1 MLTTGIPQI
10 VAGIA
15 VFLVCGVLLFSGKVR
30 KRYWCLSCLVTALLV
45 GSGIWCANDF
55 FDLGM
60 GTPKVFS
67 PENWEK
73 KKTEQELKNLE
84 GLKSDTTA
92 YVKKLDSSLESIGN
106 ELSKLG
112 DDIDAKEKQI
122 DTTKQELSEAKET
135 EKSQYESMK
144 LRIKYM
150 YEKGDSTYVDLLM
163 EAGSLSELL
172 SKAEY
177 ITKISSY
184 DRKKL
189 DEYAATKEKIAE
201 KEKALEE
208 HAELLTLQDETE
220 AKQASVEKLLAA
232 KQTELRN
239 YETKIASAEGQISE
253 YAKSIEAQENQI
265 KSIEAEI
272 KRKEEEARK
281 KAEEEKK
288 KAAAANKAAQ
298 TYKTVSLGDISFT
311 WPCPASGRIT
321 SGFGSR
327 KSPTKGA
334 SSNHQGIDISAPTG
348 TSIVAAAAGE
358 VVIATYSSS
367 AGNYVMISHGGGV
380 YTVYMHASSLL
391 VSQGQSVKKGQT
403 IAKVGSTGYST
414 GSHLHFGV
422 RVNGSYVNPTKYVSP

>member
-1 MLTTGIPQI
+1 MRK
-10 VAGIA
+10 
-15 VFLVCGVLLFSGKVR
+15 SGKFLAAA
-30 KRYWCLSCLVTALLV
+30 LSFALVLATPLSAQATKSGLSDAKSKKTALE
-45 GSGIWCANDF
+45 A
-55 FDLGM
+55 
-60 GTPKVFS
+60 
-67 PENWEK
+67 EK

-112 DDIDAKEKQI
+112 DDIDAKVKQI

-163 EAGSLSELL
+163 ESGSLSELL

-184 DRKKL
+184 DRQKL

-201 KEKALEE
+201 KEKSLESE
-208 HAELLTLQDETE
+208 HAELLMLQDETE

-232 KQTELRN
+232 KQTEL
-239 YETKIASAEGQISE
+239 Q
-253 YAKSIEAQENQI
+253 KSIEAQENQI

-321 SGFGSR
+321 SGFGGR

-380 YTVYMHASSLL
+380 YTVYMHASNLL

>member
-1 MLTTGIPQI
+1 MRR
-10 VAGIA
+10 
-15 VFLVCGVLLFSGKVR
+15 SGKFLAAA
-30 KRYWCLSCLVTALLV
+30 LSVALVLATPLSAQATKSGLSDAKSKKTALE
-45 GSGIWCANDF
+45 A
-55 FDLGM
+55 
-60 GTPKVFS
+60 
-67 PENWEK
+67 EK

-106 ELSKLG
+106 ELSKLN

-163 EAGSLSELL
+163 EAGSLSEFL

-184 DRKKL
+184 DRQKF

-201 KEKALEE
+201 KEKALEGE

>member
-1 MLTTGIPQI
+1 MRR
-10 VAGIA
+10 
-15 VFLVCGVLLFSGKVR
+15 SGKFLAAA
-30 KRYWCLSCLVTALLV
+30 LSFALVLATPLSAQATKSGLSDAKSKKTALE
-45 GSGIWCANDF
+45 A
-55 FDLGM
+55 
-60 GTPKVFS
+60 
-67 PENWEK
+67 EK
-73 KKTEQELKNLE
+73 KKTDQELKNLE

-106 ELSKLG
+106 ELSKLN

-150 YEKGDSTYVDLLM
+150 YEKGDSTYVDILM

-184 DRKKL
+184 DRQKL

-201 KEKALEE
+201 KEKVLEGE

-232 KQTELRN
+232 KQTELQN

>member
-1 MLTTGIPQI
+1 MRKSGR
-10 VAGIA
+10 
-15 VFLVCGVLLFSGKVR
+15 FLAAALSFALILATPLSAQATKSG
-30 KRYWCLSCLVTALLV
+30 LSDAKSKKTALE
-45 GSGIWCANDF
+45 
-55 FDLGM
+55 
-60 GTPKVFS
+60 T
-67 PENWEK
+67 EK

-163 EAGSLSELL
+163 ESGSLSELL

-184 DRKKL
+184 DRQKL

-201 KEKALEE
+201 KEKSLESE
-208 HAELLTLQDETE
+208 HAELLMLQDETE

-232 KQTELRN
+232 KQTELQN

-253 YAKSIEAQENQI
+253 YA

-321 SGFGSR
+321 SGFGGR

>member
-1 MLTTGIPQI
+1 MRR
-10 VAGIA
+10 
-15 VFLVCGVLLFSGKVR
+15 SGKFLAAA
-30 KRYWCLSCLVTALLV
+30 LSFALVLATPLSAQATKSGLSDAKNKKTALE
-45 GSGIWCANDF
+45 A
-55 FDLGM
+55 
-60 GTPKVFS
+60 
-67 PENWEK
+67 EK

-106 ELSKLG
+106 ELSKLN

-184 DRKKL
+184 DRQKL

-208 HAELLTLQDETE
+208 EHAELLNLQNETE

-232 KQTELRN
+232 KQTELQN
-239 YETKIASAEGQISE
+239 YETKIASTEGQISE

-288 KAAAANKAAQ
+288 EAAAANKAAQ

-321 SGFGSR
+321 SGFGGR

>member
-1 MLTTGIPQI
+1 MRKSGR
-10 VAGIA
+10 
-15 VFLVCGVLLFSGKVR
+15 FLAAALSFALVLATPLSAQATKSG
-30 KRYWCLSCLVTALLV
+30 LSDAKSKKTALE
-45 GSGIWCANDF
+45 A
-55 FDLGM
+55 
-60 GTPKVFS
+60 
-67 PENWEK
+67 EK

-163 EAGSLSELL
+163 ESGSLSELL

-184 DRKKL
+184 DRQKL

-201 KEKALEE
+201 KEKSLESE
-208 HAELLTLQDETE
+208 HAELLMLQDETE

-232 KQTELRN
+232 KQTELQN

-253 YAKSIEAQENQI
+253 YA

-288 KAAAANKAAQ
+288 KAAAANRAAQ

-321 SGFGSR
+321 SGFGGR

>member
-1 MLTTGIPQI
+1 MRRSGRFL
-10 VAGIA
+10 AA
-15 VFLVCGVLLFSGKVR
+15 VLSFALVLATPLSAQATKSGLNDAKS
-30 KRYWCLSCLVTALLV
+30 KKTALE
-45 GSGIWCANDF
+45 A
-55 FDLGM
+55 
-60 GTPKVFS
+60 
-67 PENWEK
+67 EK
-73 KKTEQELKNLE
+73 KKTEQELKSLE
-84 GLKSDTTA
+84 GLKNDTTA

-106 ELSKLG
+106 ELSKLN

-184 DRKKL
+184 DRQKL

-201 KEKALEE
+201 KEKALEGE

>member
-1 MLTTGIPQI
+1 MRKSGR
-10 VAGIA
+10 
-15 VFLVCGVLLFSGKVR
+15 FLAAALSFALILATPLSAQATKSG
-30 KRYWCLSCLVTALLV
+30 LSDAKSKKTALE
-45 GSGIWCANDF
+45 
-55 FDLGM
+55 
-60 GTPKVFS
+60 T
-67 PENWEK
+67 EK

-163 EAGSLSELL
+163 ESGSLSELL

-184 DRKKL
+184 DRQKL

-201 KEKALEE
+201 KEKSLESE
-208 HAELLTLQDETE
+208 HAELLMLQDETE

-232 KQTELRN
+232 KQTELQN

-281 KAEEEKK
+281 KALF
-288 KAAAANKAAQ
+288 AAAANKAAQ

-321 SGFGSR
+321 SGFGGR

>member
-1 MLTTGIPQI
+1 MKKTGKAAAAGLAAVLSLCLAIP
-10 VAGIA
+10 AWA
-15 VFLVCGVLLFSGKVR
+15 
-30 KRYWCLSCLVTALLV
+30 T
-45 GSGIWCANDF
+45 GSLDDAKKKKSS
-55 FDLGM
+55 LEE
-60 GTPKVFS
+60 K
-67 PENWEK
+67 K
-73 KKTEQELKNLE
+73 KKTEAAIKSLE
-84 GLKSDTTA
+84 GLKSDAAA
-92 YVKKLDSSLESIGN
+92 YVKKLDANLEAISD
-106 ELSKLG
+106 ELSRLG
-112 DDIDAKEKQI
+112 KDIEVKEGQIETTKAELEDAKQVEK
-122 DTTKQELSEAKET
+122 D
-135 EKSQYESMK
+135 QYESMK

-184 DRKKL
+184 DRQKL

-201 KEKALEE
+201 KEKALEGE

-232 KQTELRN
+232 KQTELQN

-298 TYKTVSLGDISFT
+298 TYKTVSLGDISFK

>member
-1 MLTTGIPQI
+1 MTRR
-10 VAGIA
+10 A
-15 VFLVCGVLLFSGKVR
+15 K
-30 KRYWCLSCLVTALLV
+30 KTALE
-45 GSGIWCANDF
+45 A
-55 FDLGM
+55 
-60 GTPKVFS
+60 
-67 PENWEK
+67 EK

-106 ELSKLG
+106 ELSKLN

-122 DTTKQELSEAKET
+122 DMTKQELSEAKET

-184 DRKKL
+184 DRQKL

-201 KEKALEE
+201 KKNALEGE

-232 KQTELRN
+232 KQTELQN

>member
-1 MLTTGIPQI
+1 MRR
-10 VAGIA
+10 
-15 VFLVCGVLLFSGKVR
+15 SGKFLAAA
-30 KRYWCLSCLVTALLV
+30 LSFALVLATPLSAQATKSGLSDAKNKKTALE
-45 GSGIWCANDF
+45 A
-55 FDLGM
+55 
-60 GTPKVFS
+60 
-67 PENWEK
+67 EK

-106 ELSKLG
+106 ELSKLN

-184 DRKKL
+184 DRQKL

-208 HAELLTLQDETE
+208 EHAELLNLQNETE

-232 KQTELRN
+232 KQTELQN

-272 KRKEEEARK
+272 KRKEVEARK

-321 SGFGSR
+321 SGFGGR

>member
-1 MLTTGIPQI
+1 MSF
-10 VAGIA
+10 A
-15 VFLVCGVLLFSGKVR
+15 LVLATPLSAQATKSG
-30 KRYWCLSCLVTALLV
+30 LSDAKSKKTALE
-45 GSGIWCANDF
+45 A
-55 FDLGM
+55 
-60 GTPKVFS
+60 
-67 PENWEK
+67 EK

-106 ELSKLG
+106 ELSKLN

-184 DRKKL
+184 DRQKL

-201 KEKALEE
+201 KEKALEGE

-232 KQTELRN
+232 KQTELQN

-253 YAKSIEAQENQI
+253 YAKAIEAQENQI

-380 YTVYMHASSLL
+380 YQSS
-391 VSQGQSVKKGQT
+391 GITGTKCEKGTDDRESRLNGLFHRIPSPFRSPGERFLCESDEVCKSIADFDRAAQIMRTIRIVIGFAVHNGFQT
-403 IAKVGSTGYST
+403 AMEEKN
-414 GSHLHFGV
+414 LQ
-422 RVNGSYVNPTKYVSP
+422 TKTAAEG

>member
-1 MLTTGIPQI
+1 MRKSGR
-10 VAGIA
+10 
-15 VFLVCGVLLFSGKVR
+15 FLAAALSFALVLATPLSAQATKSG
-30 KRYWCLSCLVTALLV
+30 LSDAKSKKTALE
-45 GSGIWCANDF
+45 A
-55 FDLGM
+55 
-60 GTPKVFS
+60 
-67 PENWEK
+67 EK

-112 DDIDAKEKQI
+112 DDIGAKEKQI

-163 EAGSLSELL
+163 ESGSLSELL

-184 DRKKL
+184 DRQKL

-201 KEKALEE
+201 KEKSLESE
-208 HAELLTLQDETE
+208 HAELLMLQDETE

-232 KQTELRN
+232 KQTELQN

-288 KAAAANKAAQ
+288 EAAAANKAAQ

-321 SGFGSR
+321 SGFGGR

>member
-1 MLTTGIPQI
+1 MRR
-10 VAGIA
+10 
-15 VFLVCGVLLFSGKVR
+15 SGKFLAAA
-30 KRYWCLSCLVTALLV
+30 LSFALVLATPLSAQATKSGLSDAKNKKTALE
-45 GSGIWCANDF
+45 A
-55 FDLGM
+55 
-60 GTPKVFS
+60 
-67 PENWEK
+67 EK

-106 ELSKLG
+106 ELSKLN

-184 DRKKL
+184 DRQKL

-208 HAELLTLQDETE
+208 EHAELLNLQNETE
-220 AKQASVEKLLAA
+220 AKQESVEKLLAA
-232 KQTELRN
+232 KQTELQN

-253 YAKSIEAQENQI
+253 YAKSIEVQENQI

-321 SGFGSR
+321 SGFGGR

-422 RVNGSYVNPTKYVSP
+422 RVNGTYVNPTNYVSP

>member
-1 MLTTGIPQI
+1 MRRSGRFL
-10 VAGIA
+10 AA
-15 VFLVCGVLLFSGKVR
+15 VLSFALVLATPLSAQATKSGLNDAKS
-30 KRYWCLSCLVTALLV
+30 KKTALE
-45 GSGIWCANDF
+45 A
-55 FDLGM
+55 
-60 GTPKVFS
+60 
-67 PENWEK
+67 EK
-73 KKTEQELKNLE
+73 KKTEQELKSLE
-84 GLKSDTTA
+84 GLKNDTTA

-106 ELSKLG
+106 ELSKLN

-122 DTTKQELSEAKET
+122 ETTKEELSEAKET
-135 EKSQYESMK
+135 EKSQYEAMK

-184 DRKKL
+184 DRQKF

-201 KEKALEE
+201 KEKALEGE

-232 KQTELRN
+232 KQTELQN

-321 SGFGSR
+321 SGFGGR

-334 SSNHQGIDISAPTG
+334 SSNHQGIDISASTG

>member
-1 MLTTGIPQI
+1 MRR
-10 VAGIA
+10 
-15 VFLVCGVLLFSGKVR
+15 SGKFLAAA
-30 KRYWCLSCLVTALLV
+30 LSFALVLATPLSAQATKSGLSDAKSKKTALE
-45 GSGIWCANDF
+45 A
-55 FDLGM
+55 
-60 GTPKVFS
+60 
-67 PENWEK
+67 EK

-106 ELSKLG
+106 ELSKLN

-184 DRKKL
+184 DRQKL

-201 KEKALEE
+201 KEKALEGE

-232 KQTELRN
+232 KQTELQN
-239 YETKIASAEGQISE
+239 YETKIASAEGQNSE

-321 SGFGSR
+321 SGFGGR

>member
-1 MLTTGIPQI
+1 MRR
-10 VAGIA
+10 
-15 VFLVCGVLLFSGKVR
+15 SGKFLAAA
-30 KRYWCLSCLVTALLV
+30 LSFALVLATPLSAQATKSGLSDAKNKKTALE
-45 GSGIWCANDF
+45 A
-55 FDLGM
+55 
-60 GTPKVFS
+60 
-67 PENWEK
+67 EK

-106 ELSKLG
+106 ELSKLN

-184 DRKKL
+184 DRQKL

-201 KEKALEE
+201 KEKALEGE

-232 KQTELRN
+232 KQTELQN

-253 YAKSIEAQENQI
+253 YAKAIETQENQI

-321 SGFGSR
+321 SGFGGR

>member
-1 MLTTGIPQI
+1 MRR
-10 VAGIA
+10 
-15 VFLVCGVLLFSGKVR
+15 SGKFLAAA
-30 KRYWCLSCLVTALLV
+30 LSFALVLATPLSAQATKSGLSDAKNKKTALE
-45 GSGIWCANDF
+45 A
-55 FDLGM
+55 
-60 GTPKVFS
+60 
-67 PENWEK
+67 EK

-106 ELSKLG
+106 ELSKLN

-184 DRKKL
+184 DRQKL

-208 HAELLTLQDETE
+208 EHAELLNLQNETE

-232 KQTELRN
+232 KQTELQN

-327 KSPTKGA
+327 KSPTEGA
-334 SSNHQGIDISAPTG
+334 SSNHQGIDIGAPTG

-358 VVIATYSSS
+358 VVIATYSAS

-391 VSQGQSVKKGQT
+391 VSQGQSVKMGQT

>member
-1 MLTTGIPQI
+1 MRR
-10 VAGIA
+10 
-15 VFLVCGVLLFSGKVR
+15 SGKFLAAA
-30 KRYWCLSCLVTALLV
+30 LSFALVLATPLSAQATKSGLSDAKNKKTALE
-45 GSGIWCANDF
+45 A
-55 FDLGM
+55 
-60 GTPKVFS
+60 
-67 PENWEK
+67 EK

-106 ELSKLG
+106 ELSKLN

-184 DRKKL
+184 DRQKL

-208 HAELLTLQDETE
+208 EHAELLNLQDETE

-232 KQTELRN
+232 KQTELQN

-321 SGFGSR
+321 SGFGGR

-367 AGNYVMISHGGGV
+367 AGNYMMISHGGGV

>member
-1 MLTTGIPQI
+1 MRKSGR
-10 VAGIA
+10 
-15 VFLVCGVLLFSGKVR
+15 FLAAALSFALVLATPLSAQATKSG
-30 KRYWCLSCLVTALLV
+30 LSDAKSKKTALE
-45 GSGIWCANDF
+45 
-55 FDLGM
+55 
-60 GTPKVFS
+60 T
-67 PENWEK
+67 EK

-163 EAGSLSELL
+163 ESGSLSELL

-184 DRKKL
+184 DRQKL

-201 KEKALEE
+201 KEKSLESE
-208 HAELLTLQDETE
+208 HAELLMLQDETE

-232 KQTELRN
+232 KQTELQN

-321 SGFGSR
+321 SGFGGR

-334 SSNHQGIDISAPTG
+334 SSNHQIGRAHVCSSDLKLGDSSYSPKGAPTG

-422 RVNGSYVNPTKYVSP
+422 RVNGAYVNPTKYVSP

>member
-1 MLTTGIPQI
+1 MRR
-10 VAGIA
+10 
-15 VFLVCGVLLFSGKVR
+15 SGKFLAAA
-30 KRYWCLSCLVTALLV
+30 LSFALVLATPLSAQATKSGLSDAKNKKTALE
-45 GSGIWCANDF
+45 A
-55 FDLGM
+55 
-60 GTPKVFS
+60 
-67 PENWEK
+67 EK

-106 ELSKLG
+106 ELSKLN

-184 DRKKL
+184 DRQKL

-208 HAELLTLQDETE
+208 EHAELLNLQNETE

-232 KQTELRN
+232 KQTELQN

-272 KRKEEEARK
+272 KWKEEEARK

-321 SGFGSR
+321 SGFGGR

>member
-1 MLTTGIPQI
+1 MRR
-10 VAGIA
+10 
-15 VFLVCGVLLFSGKVR
+15 SGKFLAAA
-30 KRYWCLSCLVTALLV
+30 LSFALVLATPLSAQATKSGLSDAKNKKTALE
-45 GSGIWCANDF
+45 A
-55 FDLGM
+55 
-60 GTPKVFS
+60 
-67 PENWEK
+67 EK

-106 ELSKLG
+106 ELSKLN

-163 EAGSLSELL
+163 EAGSVSELL

-184 DRKKL
+184 DRQKL

-208 HAELLTLQDETE
+208 EHAELLNLQNETE

-232 KQTELRN
+232 KQTELQN

-321 SGFGSR
+321 SGFGGR

>member
-1 MLTTGIPQI
+1 MTLTGLIGIVIAGVITNNI
-10 VAGIA
+10 VLVQSIGICP
-15 VFLVCGVLLFSGKVR
+15 FLGVS
-30 KRYWCLSCLVTALLV
+30 
-45 GSGIWCANDF
+45 
-55 FDLGM
+55 
-60 GTPKVFS
+60 
-67 PENWEK
+67 
-73 KKTEQELKNLE
+73 
-84 GLKSDTTA
+84 
-92 YVKKLDSSLESIGN
+92 KKLDSSLESIGN
-106 ELSKLG
+106 ELSKLN

-184 DRKKL
+184 DRQKL

-201 KEKALEE
+201 KEKALEGE
-208 HAELLTLQDETE
+208 HVELLTLQDETE

-232 KQTELRN
+232 KQTELQN

-253 YAKSIEAQENQI
+253 YAKAIETQENQI

-311 WPCPASGRIT
+311 WPCPASGRVT

>member
-1 MLTTGIPQI
+1 MRR
-10 VAGIA
+10 
-15 VFLVCGVLLFSGKVR
+15 SGKFLAAA
-30 KRYWCLSCLVTALLV
+30 LSFALVLATPLSAQATKSGLSDAKNKKTALE
-45 GSGIWCANDF
+45 A
-55 FDLGM
+55 
-60 GTPKVFS
+60 
-67 PENWEK
+67 EK

-106 ELSKLG
+106 ELSKLN

-184 DRKKL
+184 DRQKL

-208 HAELLTLQDETE
+208 EHAELLNLQDETE

-232 KQTELRN
+232 KQTELQN

-321 SGFGSR
+321 SGFGGR

>member
-1 MLTTGIPQI
+1 MRR
-10 VAGIA
+10 
-15 VFLVCGVLLFSGKVR
+15 SGKFLAAA
-30 KRYWCLSCLVTALLV
+30 LSVALVLATPLSAQATKSGLSDAKSKKTALE
-45 GSGIWCANDF
+45 A
-55 FDLGM
+55 
-60 GTPKVFS
+60 
-67 PENWEK
+67 EK

-106 ELSKLG
+106 ELSKLN

-184 DRKKL
+184 DRQKF

-201 KEKALEE
+201 KEKALEGE

-422 RVNGSYVNPTKYVSP
+422 RVNGSYVNLTKYVSP